1 MGTNKRAGIR
11 VSDSFVASRPDV
23 DPTVT
28 ELVLNVLTAGQLLM
42 NRLEETLRPFRLSSS
57 TFTLLQIV
65 AGDTDPVTPSQ
76 IAARAPVPVTTA
88 TVTGLIDTCEKH
100 GWVER
105 RRHPTDRRMV
115 IVDITAAGRTLLADV
130 VPVVLA
136 AERRWTAT
144 TTPAGRRRLT
154 NGLGELVEHLRSPA
168 SVGE

>member
-1 MGTNKRAGIR
+1 MATNERSGMR
-11 VSDSFVASRPDV
+11 VSDSFTRANPGT

-28 ELVLNVLTAGQLLM
+28 ELVLNVLTAGQLM
-42 NRLEETLRPFRLSSS
+42 ANRLEETLRPFRLSSS

-65 AGDTDPVTPSQ
+65 AGDPDPVTPSQ

-88 TVTGLIDTCEKH
+88 TVTGLIDTCEKR

-115 IVDITAAGRTLLADV
+115 IVDITDAGRALLAEV
-130 VPVVLA
+130 VPAVLEG
-136 AERRWTAT
+136 ERRWTAP

-154 NGLGELVEHLRSPA
+154 DALGELVEHLRSPESSA
-168 SVGE
+168 G